1 MILFLVCIN
10 IHAKEKICNCNNLD
24 SLVPMIYGNNSDLFK
39 TDESGNIKTLLF
51 YRPKESDIF
60 SYKMKTKHSTFENSL
75 STDYNDL
82 NTTRETILYFK
93 HKVINVDALFNIT
106 YTVKFDSVIV
116 NTSVS
121 SVDTS
126 FNEYYNSNTS
136 NQNNDEYLLYN
147 LISDE
152 DFTLTVSQNGD
163 IREITGLMG
172 NAFDSVYKN
181 SELLSDLQKNTESI
195 LSQQFLNT
203 PNEELM
209 MESKWQRI
217 EDTEFLI
224 FPIRKNIFYTL
235 KGVKEIQDNYI
246 AFIREEYSADF
257 MEKEKDDTNF
267 RIILTA
273 SHFGG
278 EGVIQFNISNGC
290 LEKIERKSNIFL
302 NMNIYSSNGDGT
314 SRQRVEEEFLLE
326 RIK

>member
-1 MILFLVCIN
+1 MFSIDEN
-10 IHAKEKICNCNNLD
+10 GNLK
-24 SLVPMIYGNNSDLFK
+24 V
-39 TDESGNIKTLLF
+39 LLF
-51 YRPKESDIF
+51 YRPNESDIF
-60 SYKMKTKHSTFENSL
+60 NYKMTTKLSTFENSL

-82 NTTRETILYFK
+82 NTTRETILYYK
-93 HKVINVDALFNIT
+93 HKVINVDALFNST
-106 YTVKFDSVIV
+106 YTVEFDSVIV

-121 SVDTS
+121 SADTS
-126 FNEYYNSNTS
+126 FNEYYNSNTK
-136 NQNNDEYLLYN
+136 NQNNDKFLLYN

-152 DFTLTVSQNGD
+152 EFTLTVSQNGD

-172 NAFDSVYKN
+172 NAFDSVYTN
-181 SELLSDLQKNTESI
+181 AELLSDLQKNIESI
-195 LSQQFLNT
+195 LSQQFLFT

-209 MESKWQRI
+209 TESKWQRI

-235 KGVKEIQDNYI
+235 KGVKEIQDNYM

-257 MEKEKDDTNF
+257 LEKEKDDTNF

-278 EGVIQFNISNGC
+278 EGVIQFNISSGC
-290 LEKIERKSNIFL
+290 LEKIERKSNVFL
-302 NMNIYSSNGDGT
+302 NMNIYSDNGDGT

-326 RIK
+326 RIE